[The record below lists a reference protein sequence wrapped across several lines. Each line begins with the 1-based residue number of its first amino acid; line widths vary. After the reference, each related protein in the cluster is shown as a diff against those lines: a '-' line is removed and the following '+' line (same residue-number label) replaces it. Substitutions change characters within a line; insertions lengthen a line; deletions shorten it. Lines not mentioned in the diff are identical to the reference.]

1 MGKPLLVCVTTA
13 VRCLRG
19 SDQPPSVGGSRP
31 FTWTTEVSRIY
42 EGAGCFGACPL
53 IRTVDGHLTGLEYC
67 ALSLDL
73 WDLTTDVTVPILQV
87 GS

>member
-1 MGKPLLVCVTTA
+1 M
-13 VRCLRG
+13 
-19 SDQPPSVGGSRP
+19 
-31 FTWTTEVSRIY
+31 SRIY